1 MIRCKNMVRKTIV
14 EVWVGIFVVIT
25 LIALTAIAFKV
36 SNFQGFQEKPTY
48 QISAL
53 FSNIGGLKVRAPVK
67 ISGVV
72 VGRVSDISVDKA
84 TYKARVKMS
93 IFSEYNELPLDTSA
107 SILTSGL
114 LGDQYIGLEP
124 GADEEYLKEGSTLD
138 LVQPALVLEEL
149 IGQFLTKFA
158 EGDN

>member
-1 MIRCKNMVRKTIV
+1 MTRRKII
-14 EVWVGIFVVIT
+14 EIWVGAFVLLAMVS
-25 LIALTAIAFKV
+25 LAMIALKV
-36 SNFQGFQEKPTY
+36 SNFQGIQDKPTY
-48 QISAL
+48 QINAL
-53 FSNIGGLKVRAPVK
+53 FSNIGGLKVRSPVK

-72 VGRVSDISVDKA
+72 VGRVSDISVDKV
-84 TYKARVKMS
+84 TYQARVTMQ
-93 IFSEYNELPLDTSA
+93 IDTDYNELPLDTSA

-124 GADEEYLKEGSTLD
+124 GADDVYLREGDQLD

-158 EGDN
+158 DSGGSSK

>member
-1 MIRCKNMVRKTIV
+1 MARRRLV
-14 EVWVGIFVVIT
+14 EIWVGAFVLMAMVS
-25 LIALTAIAFKV
+25 LVVIAFKV
-36 SNFQGFQEKPTY
+36 SNFQGFQDRSSY

-53 FSNIGGLKVRAPVK
+53 FDNIGGLKVRAPVK

-72 VGRVSDISVDKA
+72 VGRVTSIEVDKR
-84 TYKARVKMS
+84 TYQARVRMTVYKE
-93 IFSEYNELPLDTSA
+93 FNELPMDTSA

-124 GADEEYLKEGSTLD
+124 GGEEEYLQNGDEIELAQS
-138 LVQPALVLEEL
+138 ALVLEEL

-158 EGDN
+158 DSGESN

>member
-1 MIRCKNMVRKTIV
+1 M
-14 EVWVGIFVVIT
+14 
-25 LIALTAIAFKV
+25 
-36 SNFQGFQEKPTY
+36 
-48 QISAL
+48 
-53 FSNIGGLKVRAPVK
+53 K

-72 VGRVSDISVDKA
+72 VGRVSDISVDKV
-84 TYKARVKMS
+84 TYQARVKMQ
-93 IFSEYNELPLDTSA
+93 IYKDYDELPLDTSA

-124 GADEEYLKEGSTLD
+124 GADDVYLREGDQLD

-158 EGDN
+158 DSGGSSK